1 VDIVNAILNLAGLL
15 LWVNWCASR
24 LDPLARP
31 TASTLVGTLRK
42 TDPARARARHWAF
55 LLILAGLLGLR
66 ALFYWQAGPALGW
79 TPRLVLAATALPF
92 RSDFLDRTLLFSGLS
107 FVSALGVLYVWL
119 LFLCV
124 VNRGVPDADRFQRFV
139 RQHLGRLSRWHWTL
153 QLFLQIALVAL
164 VWFALRPLLARVQA
178 VPAAPSSAWW
188 LAQGVCVWA
197 GWFLTVKYL
206 VAAFLLGHLV
216 NSYVYL
222 GNQPAWEFV
231 SATAGNLLQPLR
243 WLPLRVGRVDFAP
256 VAGIALVFLLDH
268 FAGPALA
275 RAFPL

>member
-1 VDIVNAILNLAGLL
+1 MAFVNYLLNLAGLL
-15 LWVNWCASR
+15 LWVSWCASR

-42 TDPARARARHWAF
+42 ANPTRARHWTF
-55 LLILAGLLGLR
+55 LLILAGLLVVR

-107 FVSALGVLYVWL
+107 FGSALSIVYVWL
-119 LFLCV
+119 FFLGA
-124 VNRGVPDADRFQRFV
+124 VNRRVPDTDRFQRLV
-139 RQHLGRLSRWHWTL
+139 RQYLGRLGRWHWTL
-153 QLFLQIALVAL
+153 QLLLQLCLAAL
-164 VWFALRPLLARVQA
+164 VWSALRPLLARVQA
-178 VPAAPSSAWW
+178 VPAAPPSAWW
-188 LAQGVCVWA
+188 LAQGACVWA
-197 GWFLTVKYL
+197 GWFLSVKYL
-206 VAAFLLGHLV
+206 VAGFLLGHLV

-222 GNQPAWEFV
+222 GNQPLWEFV
-231 SATAGNLLQPLR
+231 SATAGNLLRPLR

-256 VAGIALVFLLDH
+256 VVGIALVFLLDH